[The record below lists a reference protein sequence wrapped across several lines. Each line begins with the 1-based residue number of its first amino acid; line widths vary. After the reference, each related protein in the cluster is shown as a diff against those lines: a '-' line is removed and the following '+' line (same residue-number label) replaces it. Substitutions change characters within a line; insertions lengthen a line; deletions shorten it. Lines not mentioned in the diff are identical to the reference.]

1 METLFNE
8 ANIGNK
14 KRAQTETSKARV
26 QFPASLESVD
36 SDAIIKQHN
45 GYVKANIGNEKRAQA
60 ETSVARVQFPAA
72 LESVD
77 SDAIIKQHNGYVK
90 DNIPSRKFSLTV
102 DNVSTNSVDRLR
114 T

>member
-1 METLFNE
+1 METLFSE

-45 GYVKANIGNEKRAQA
+45 GYVK
-60 ETSVARVQFPAA
+60 
-72 LESVD
+72 
-77 SDAIIKQHNGYVK
+77 
-90 DNIPSRKFSLTV
+90 DNIPARKFSLTV
-102 DNVSTNSVDRLR
+102 DNVSTNSAPRLQPFSIASAR
-114 T
+114 TF

>member
-1 METLFNE
+1 MKTLFSE
-8 ANIGNK
+8 ANIGNE

-45 GYVKANIGNEKRAQA
+45 GYVK
-60 ETSVARVQFPAA
+60 
-72 LESVD
+72 
-77 SDAIIKQHNGYVK
+77 

-102 DNVSTNSVDRLR
+102 DSVSTNSVDRLR
-114 T
+114 TFSIASAKTF